1 MLGSNYQRLTKKC
14 SILEMQRMLLWMRG
28 KLVKFQKISVTNIN
42 FKGGI
47 TTTTSHIPPMTFQT
61 AEVMQKDGNKVK
73 LSCVLNEHCSWLLF
87 LKKMVLLRFRR
98 VTLRVLLHVKTM
110 LTKLLPALLSLFFMK
125 GGLT

>member
-47 TTTTSHIPPMTFQT
+47 TTTTSHIPPMTFQI

-73 LSCVLNEHCSWLLF
+73 LSCVL
-87 LKKMVLLRFRR
+87 MVTF
-98 VTLRVLLHVKTM
+98 
-110 LTKLLPALLSLFFMK
+110 SEEN
-125 GGLT
+125 GLAEV

>member
-73 LSCVLNEHCSWLLF
+73 LSCVLTDSFSEGNCLAEVEEGD
-87 LKKMVLLRFRR
+87 LKGTFVCEDDAHAHKAAVC
-98 VTLRVLLHVKTM
+98 T
-110 LTKLLPALLSLFFMK
+110 
-125 GGLT
+125 